1 MSNDIQDHSTR
12 TIRSDITIKKNRST
26 RQMLAVKLSSIRRM
40 MLDGATNAEMMT
52 TLSIPPR
59 TFYRYMDKIY

>member
-1 MSNDIQDHSTR
+1 
-12 TIRSDITIKKNRST
+12 
-26 RQMLAVKLSSIRRM
+26 MLAVKLSSIRRM